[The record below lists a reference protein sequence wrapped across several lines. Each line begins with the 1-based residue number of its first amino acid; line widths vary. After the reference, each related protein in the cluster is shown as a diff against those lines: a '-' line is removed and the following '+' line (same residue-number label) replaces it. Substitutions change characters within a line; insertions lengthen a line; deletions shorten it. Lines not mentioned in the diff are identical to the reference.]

1 MSCGLSMKVSE
12 GVWVSYQDM
21 YGKVDF
27 VSQQYFVIKI
37 AEPNDTHGAV
47 RVVVNWDSS
56 YTVHE
61 PSPAPVDAVLL
72 EHLQETYGHQ
82 HRDQGHSG
90 TPAGN

>member
-1 MSCGLSMKVSE
+1 MDVSV
-12 GVWVSYQDM
+12 GDWVSYHDM
-21 YGKVDF
+21 YGQVDF
-27 VSQQYFVIKI
+27 IDTRYFVIKI
-37 AEPNDTHGAV
+37 KEAHDNLGAV

-82 HRDQGHSG
+82 HRDQGDSG
-90 TPAGN
+90 TSAGN

>member
-1 MSCGLSMKVSE
+1 MKVSE

-21 YGKVDF
+21 YGVCDF

-47 RVVVNWDSS
+47 RVCVNWDSS

>member
-1 MSCGLSMKVSE
+1 MKVSE

-21 YGKVDF
+21 YGVCDF

-61 PSPAPVDAVLL
+61 PSPEPVDAVLL

>member
-1 MSCGLSMKVSE
+1 MPVSE
-12 GVWVSYQDM
+12 GVWVSYHDM
-21 YGKVDF
+21 YGICDF
-27 VSQQYFVIKI
+27 ISENYFVIRI
-37 AEPNDTHGAV
+37 AEPNHNHGAV

-82 HRDQGHSG
+82 HRDQGDSG
-90 TPAGN
+90 TSAGN

>member
-1 MSCGLSMKVSE
+1 MNVHE
-12 GVWVSYQDM
+12 GDWVSYHDM
-21 YGKVDF
+21 YGICDF
-27 VSQQYFVIKI
+27 VSKQYFVIKI
-37 AEPNDTHGAV
+37 AEPNDKHGAV

-56 YTVHE
+56 YSVHK

-82 HRDQGHSG
+82 HRDQGYSG

>member
-1 MSCGLSMKVSE
+1 MKVSE

-27 VSQQYFVIKI
+27 VSTQYFVIRI
-37 AEPNDTHGAV
+37 AEPNDNHGAV

-61 PSPAPVDAVLL
+61 PSPEPVDAVLL
-72 EHLQETYGHQ
+72 EHLQEDIWASTS
-82 HRDQGHSG
+82 RSRAPG
-90 TPAGN
+90 TSAGN